1 MFTIANNRR
10 TVLTFGASNGS
21 ESRIAHRFRG
31 QNGAVGMVTT
41 RRIGVGIALALA
53 VGAIAAPASAR
64 TFSYSSTGSMVQQ
77 PPPTGVALS
86 DGSRTRSVAA
96 AGAGYGYGV
105 TPTLSTAS
113 VPPIL
118 PTVKASQLAR
128 FEQAG
133 RQAVA
138 YAPPN
143 GRAYSDAETNA
154 YKTAATPGVVA
165 VATSPVA
172 FDWGD
177 AGIGAAAGFALAIL
191 GLGAALVISRRQR
204 RGHRTTALPS

>member
-1 MFTIANNRR
+1 MI
-10 TVLTFGASNGS
+10 
-21 ESRIAHRFRG
+21 
-31 QNGAVGMVTT
+31 TT
-41 RRIGVGIALALA
+41 HRIGVGIALALA
-53 VGAIAAPASAR
+53 LGAIAVPASAT
-64 TFSYSSTGSMVQQ
+64 TFNYNPTGSMVQQ
-77 PPPTGVALS
+77 PPPTAVALS
-86 DGSRTRSVAA
+86 HGARTRLVAA
-96 AGAGYGYGV
+96 AGAGHRYGN
-105 TPTLSTAS
+105 TPTLSTLP

-118 PTVKASQLAR
+118 PAIKASELAR
-128 FEQAG
+128 FEQAE
-133 RQAVA
+133 RQAAA

-191 GLGAALVISRRQR
+191 GLGSALVISRRQR